1 MKNYYFTQDEK
12 SLLSKIRQISIPF
25 VFVILL
31 VSSIGIF
38 MLYSAANGEWE
49 PWASTQLFHLGLGMS
64 AFFLVS
70 LVHSDIWYKFAYIL
84 YGLALLLVLA
94 VELKGY
100 IGMGAQRWIKIG
112 FITIQ
117 PSEIMRVGLVLA
129 LARYY
134 HNIHVYQAR
143 YFATLFV
150 PLLLAFL
157 PIALVM
163 RQPDLGT
170 ALIISFTAITL
181 IFLSGAAKRLFV
193 GAGLSVLGMIP
204 LAWHFLHDY
213 QKQRVLTFLD
223 PERDPLGAGYHIIQ
237 SKIALGSGGVWG
249 KGYLEGSQA
258 HLNFLPEKQTD
269 FIFTMLCEEF
279 GFVGG
284 VSVIL
289 LLGLIL
295 IYGYKVG
302 LTASTQ
308 YLRLVAMGMITSFF
322 CYIFINIGMVMGL
335 LPVVGKPLP
344 LLSYGGASLI
354 TTLISLGFIMN
365 ARIHD
370 KISRG

>member
-1 MKNYYFTQDEK
+1 MVNYYFSQPEN
-12 SLLSKIRQISIPF
+12 SFWSKLRQISLPF
-25 VFVILL
+25 LFVIMLI
-31 VSSIGIF
+31 SSIGIF

-49 PWASTQLFHLGLGMS
+49 PWASTQLLHLGLGVI

-70 LVHSDIWYKFAYIL
+70 LVSAEFWYRYAYVF
-84 YGLALLLVLA
+84 YGIALALVIA

-112 FITIQ
+112 FLSIQ
-117 PSEIMRVGLVLA
+117 PSELMKVGLVLA

-143 YFATLFV
+143 YFSTLFV
-150 PLLLAFL
+150 PLSLAFL
-157 PIALVM
+157 PVAFVM

-170 ALIISFTAITL
+170 ALIIVFVAVTL

-193 GAGLSVLGMIP
+193 GAFLMVIALIP
-204 LAWHFLHDY
+204 LAWHFLHPY

-237 SKIALGSGGVWG
+237 SKIALGSGGLSG
-249 KGYLEGSQA
+249 KGFLEGSQA

-269 FIFTMLCEEF
+269 FIFTMLCEEY
-279 GFVGG
+279 GFIGG
-284 VSVIL
+284 ASVVFLFL
-289 LLGLIL
+289 LVIA
-295 IYGYKVG
+295 YGYKVG
-302 LTASTQ
+302 FVAKSQ
-308 YLRLVAMGMITSFF
+308 FSRLLALGMITSFF
-322 CYIFINIGMVMGL
+322 CYIFINMGMVMGL

-344 LLSYGGASLI
+344 LLSYGGASLV
-354 TTLISLGFIMN
+354 TTFISLGFIMN

-370 KISRG
+370 KSMS